1 MNIIEESL
9 FKTGAIRCSN
19 ENAPFW
25 YTSGTIGPFFIN
37 THFLYGGENEA
48 NMALDFIDK
57 NLSEKS
63 DFTYRLTDKILDFY
77 SNNELFSR
85 AIDLFYGEIKNDS
98 SFQNASYIS
107 GGERRDWFFS
117 IPIAYLSG
125 KPHLFIFKDLSIYS
139 KDGIIDDIKSAKVA
153 HIADLITQ
161 ASSYERAWIPA
172 IKKINGDIIFS
183 GSIVD
188 RMQGG
193 ADFLQKSGIK
203 SYSSVFINDSFFNNA
218 KNAGLISEK
227 QYQAIKGFT
236 QNSIEYGKIFLTKNI
251 EFLKESLNSTN
262 KSTKDKAT
270 RCVSENPYNID
281 FDSLGIKL

>member
-37 THFLYGGENEA
+37 THFLYGGENES
-48 NMALDFIDK
+48 NILLDFIDK
-57 NLSEKS
+57 NLSNKP
-63 DFTYRLTDKILDFY
+63 DFTALLTKKVMDFY
-77 SNNELFSR
+77 TDNELFNG
-85 AIDLFYGEIKNDS
+85 AINLFYDEIKSDLFFQDS
-98 SFQNASYIS
+98 YYIS
-107 GGERRDWFFS
+107 GGERRDWIFS
-117 IPIAYLSG
+117 IPIAHLSG
-125 KPHLFIFKDLSIYS
+125 KPHIFIFKDLSIYS
-139 KDGIIDDIKSAKVA
+139 INGQIEKINGKKVA

-172 IKKINGDIIFS
+172 LKKINGEIIFS

-193 ADFLQKSGIK
+193 AEFLEKSGIK
-203 SYSSVFINDSFFNNA
+203 SHSSVFINDIFFNNA
-218 KNAGLISEK
+218 KKAGLISEK
-227 QYQAIKGFT
+227 QYQAIKEFT
-236 QNSIEYGKIFLTKNI
+236 QNSVEYGRNFLTKNI
-251 EFLKESLNSTN
+251 DFLKESLTSTN
-262 KSTKDKAT
+262 KSTKDKAA

-281 FDSLGIKL
+281 FNSFGIKL